1 MQPGFRDSGQ
11 AANAKRRKGFQM
23 TRDQKIMQAMGDGI
37 VSQIPEGWGF
47 VLMVFPPNPKD
58 QVARA
63 NYISNC
69 PREQIVELLLEFIQ
83 RTKGAWAKD
92 KHEGDFGMG
101 KK

>member
-1 MQPGFRDSGQ
+1 
-11 AANAKRRKGFQM
+11 M
-23 TRDQKIMQAMGDGI
+23 TRDQKIMQAIGDGI

-47 VLMVFPPNPKD
+47 VLMVFPPNPEN

-69 PREQIVELLLEFIQ
+69 PREQVVEFLLEFIQ

-92 KHEGDFGMG
+92 KHEGNFGMG